1 MNAHEGALAD
11 RDWWAAHVLIA
22 IFGVL
27 VAAILVAVPGW
38 SAPLHAWVALAAL
51 VTGVLA
57 CDACV
62 RAVRCAARRQWH
74 AALLGLALAA
84 GLGTCG
90 AGLMLFGHW
99 SRAAVADP
107 FAEAPPVVG
116 RGTR

>member
-1 MNAHEGALAD
+1 VSAREGALAD

-38 SAPLHAWVALAAL
+38 SAPLHAWVTLAAF

-57 CDACV
+57 CDAAV
-62 RAVRCAARRQWH
+62 RAVRRAARRQWRS
-74 AALLGLALAA
+74 ALIGLALAA

-90 AGLMLFGHW
+90 AGLLLFGHW
-99 SRAAVADP
+99 SRAAADDP